1 MATRQFVDSYI
12 QPFTHKA
19 PLEFDRKEPIVTPG
33 DHVDWNLW
41 PCFKP
46 AWLTKDDV
54 GFWAL
59 MRLALLNNLGR
70 NVMQEV
76 RGEIKMGAVAA
87 AVRSRCSRLDCPR
100 IVPPLACRLAGNRD
114 HRIDQHQH
122 AHSNLLTYQW

>member
-76 RGEIKMGAVAA
+76 RGEIKNGC
-87 AVRSRCSRLDCPR
+87 CSRRGAQPLFAPR
-100 IVPPLACRLAGNRD
+100 LPPYRPTTGLPSRREPGSS
-114 HRIDQHQH
+114 H
-122 AHSNLLTYQW
+122 